1 MFNDIHG
8 RENHLVKLDKLP
20 SYTPPKKCDPREV
33 VEKKKEKKRAAAP
46 KENKEKKKRKIS
58 NN

>member
-1 MFNDIHG
+1 MYNDIYG

-20 SYTPPKKCDPREV
+20 SYTPPKKSDPREV
-33 VEKKKEKKRAAAP
+33 VEKTKGKKALLHRKKI
-46 KENKEKKKRKIS
+46 NKRKIS

>member
-20 SYTPPKKCDPREV
+20 SYTPPKKTDPREV
-33 VEKKKEKKRAAAP
+33 VVKKKRGRKRAACTP
-46 KENKEKKKRKIS
+46 KKIKK
-58 NN
+58 